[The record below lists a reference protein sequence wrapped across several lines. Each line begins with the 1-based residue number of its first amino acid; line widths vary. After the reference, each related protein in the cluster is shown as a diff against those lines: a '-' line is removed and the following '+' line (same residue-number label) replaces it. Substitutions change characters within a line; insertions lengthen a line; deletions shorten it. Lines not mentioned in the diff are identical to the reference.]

1 LRDRVDR
8 WHDVAGPREVP
19 EQAMIAGLIP
29 AADHVTDT
37 EMRQALAE
45 RAALIEQRAEAF
57 VARAI
62 ASGDRWLTRLG
73 PPPDVP
79 ALRLR
84 WERAAATVAAYR
96 DRHGVTD
103 PANPFGEPSGG
114 GHWTRRA
121 DRRRAH
127 DAADEA
133 RRLTAAARDTQDR
146 RAGEQFQRRYLAPE
160 L

>member
-1 LRDRVDR
+1 
-8 WHDVAGPREVP
+8 
-19 EQAMIAGLIP
+19 
-29 AADHVTDT
+29 
-37 EMRQALAE
+37 
-45 RAALIEQRAEAF
+45 
-57 VARAI
+57 
-62 ASGDRWLTRLG
+62 
-73 PPPDVP
+73 
-79 ALRLR
+79 
-84 WERAAATVAAYR
+84 
-96 DRHGVTD
+96 VTD